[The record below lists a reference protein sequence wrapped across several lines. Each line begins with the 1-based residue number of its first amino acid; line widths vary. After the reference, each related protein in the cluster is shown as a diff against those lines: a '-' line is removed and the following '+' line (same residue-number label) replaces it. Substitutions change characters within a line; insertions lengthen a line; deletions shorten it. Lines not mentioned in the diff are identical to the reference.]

1 MKRLGQQNHVMH
13 LAARLD
19 GIHSLSRAE
28 VTRRSAKGEQ
38 WEGLKAN
45 VGSLGISVNQGRPK
59 MIFAAAGR

>member
-1 MKRLGQQNHVMH
+1 MH

-38 WEGLKAN
+38 WEGLKDN
-45 VGSLGISVNQGRPK
+45 VGLLGISVNQERPK
-59 MIFAAAGR
+59 MIFAAAGH